1 MKVFKNISIIA
12 SAAAL
17 FLCGCSDWTK
27 PENLNF
33 HPLTP
38 EQQDPVAYAEYLEGV
53 KAYKQTE
60 HYVMI
65 ATMKGTPNYPSSQ
78 SQHIMAM
85 PDSADYVC
93 VKIEDKLHEVIAAEI
108 PAVLERKGT
117 KTLVYVD
124 YAVISE
130 AWTTLEDK
138 RADNGE
144 APGTDEELTAFFK
157 EQAEA
162 QIARCNEYGFGGIM
176 VSFQGTKTGSAAI
189 SQAAYIDAV
198 KAFHEANPEKELVF
212 RGAAR
217 NIIDQEFL
225 KEFKYIV
232 IVAGEERKLSL
243 LPGRILGSTAPKDR
257 VVMELT
263 VPSADIPEQVG
274 MSPIEAANWAWT
286 EAESTSFTLRGLC
299 VENAH
304 DDYFCKD
311 MAFKNIRTA
320 IAILNTPPTVEE

>member
-1 MKVFKNISIIA
+1 MKIFKNISIIA
-12 SAAAL
+12 SAAVML
-17 FLCGCSDWTK
+17 LCGCSDWTV
-27 PENLNF
+27 PQNINF

-65 ATMKGTPNYPSSQ
+65 ATMKGTANYPSSQ

-93 VKIEDKLHEVIAAEI
+93 VKVEDKLHEVIAAEI
-108 PAVLERKGT
+108 PAVLEKKGT

-124 YAVISE
+124 YAVIAE
-130 AWTTLEDK
+130 AWTALEDQ
-138 RADNGE
+138 RADKGE
-144 APGTDEELTAFFK
+144 APGTNDELAAFFK

-162 QIARCNEYGFGGIM
+162 QIARCNEYGFGGLM

-217 NIIDQEFL
+217 NVIDQEFL
-225 KEFKYIV
+225 KEFKYII

-257 VVMELT
+257 VIIELT

-311 MAFKNIRTA
+311 MAFMNIRTA

>member
-1 MKVFKNISIIA
+1 MKIFKNISIIA
-12 SAAAL
+12 SAAVML
-17 FLCGCSDWTK
+17 LCGCSDWTV
-27 PENLNF
+27 PQNINF

-65 ATMKGTPNYPSSQ
+65 ATMKGTPSYPSSQ

-93 VKIEDKLHEVIAAEI
+93 VKVEDKLHEVIAAEI
-108 PAVLERKGT
+108 PAVLEKKGT

-130 AWTTLEDK
+130 AWTSLEDK

-144 APGTDEELTAFFK
+144 APGTDEELAAFFK

-162 QIARCNEYGFGGIM
+162 QIARCNEYGFGGLM

-217 NIIDQEFL
+217 NVIDQEFL
-225 KEFKYIV
+225 KEFKYII

-257 VVMELT
+257 VIIELT

-311 MAFKNIRTA
+311 MAFMNIRTA

>member
-1 MKVFKNISIIA
+1 
-12 SAAAL
+12 
-17 FLCGCSDWTK
+17 
-27 PENLNF
+27 
-33 HPLTP
+33 
-38 EQQDPVAYAEYLEGV
+38 
-53 KAYKQTE
+53 
-60 HYVMI
+60 
-65 ATMKGTPNYPSSQ
+65 
-78 SQHIMAM
+78 MAM

-93 VKIEDKLHEVIAAEI
+93 VKVEDKLHEVIAAEI
-108 PAVLERKGT
+108 PAVLEKKGT

-124 YAVISE
+124 YAVIAE
-130 AWTTLEDK
+130 AWTALEDQ
-138 RADNGE
+138 RADKGE
-144 APGTDEELTAFFK
+144 APGTNDELAAFFK

-162 QIARCNEYGFGGIM
+162 QIARCNEYGFGGLM

-217 NIIDQEFL
+217 NVIDQEFL
-225 KEFKYIV
+225 KEFKYII

-257 VVMELT
+257 VIIELT

-311 MAFKNIRTA
+311 MAFMNIRTA